1 MATRAPE
8 RARKLFTG
16 SVSWSQ
22 QHQVGFVLREGRL
35 PTLTRRHVV
44 DVLAARNST
53 LSALGLPDEV
63 LALVLPAVDGDF
75 VEVVARDHAIEQAMH
90 LAISDECERHGVP
103 FGTRPPRS

>member
-8 RARKLFTG
+8 RARTLFTG

-75 VEVVARDHAIEQAMH
+75 VEVVARDHAIERAMH
-90 LAISDECERHGVP
+90 LAISEECERHGVP
-103 FGTRPPRS
+103 FGTTLPPS